1 MPEPLQPQE
10 LFDTLARHHVDYV
23 LIGGLAATL
32 HGSSALTNDADICPD
47 PSPANR
53 ERLAAALREMKARVR
68 TDAAPDGVPVTAD
81 AEFLRRMQLVNLTTR
96 YGDFDI
102 AFQPAGSDGYDDL
115 AERAINVAIDGTTVR
130 VASLADIIR
139 SKEAADR
146 PKDRATLP
154 VLYALQ
160 DEIAKNARG
169 TSARGTG
176 ARG

>member
-10 LFDTLARHHVDYV
+10 LFDTLAHHHVDYV

-47 PSPANR
+47 PSPENR
-53 ERLAAALREMKARVR
+53 RRLADALREMKARVR
-68 TDAAPDGVPVTAD
+68 TDAEPDGIPVSAD
-81 AEFLRRMQLVNLTTR
+81 ADFLRRMQLVNLTTR

-102 AFQPAGSDGYDDL
+102 AFQPAGSEGYADL
-115 AERAINVAIDGTTVR
+115 ADRAIEVAIDGITVR
-130 VASLADIIR
+130 VASLSDIIR

-160 DEIAKNARG
+160 DEIAK
-169 TSARGTG
+169 SARGSTAG
-176 ARG
+176 G

>member
-10 LFDTLARHHVDYV
+10 LFAVLARHHVDYV

-47 PSPANR
+47 RSPGNL
-53 ERLAAALREMKARVR
+53 EHLAAALREMAARIR
-68 TDAAPDGVPVTAD
+68 TDTHPDGIPLAAD
-81 AEFLRRMQLVNLTTR
+81 ADFLRRMQLVNLTTR

-102 AFQPAGSDGYDDL
+102 AFQPGGSDGYEGL
-115 AERAINVAIDGTTVR
+115 LERGIDVAIDGTIVR
-130 VASLADIIR
+130 VASLSDIIR

-154 VLYALQ
+154 ILYALQ
-160 DEIAKNARG
+160 DEIVKRHG
-169 TSARGTG
+169 R
-176 ARG
+176 

>member
-47 PSPANR
+47 ASPANR

-115 AERAINVAIDGTTVR
+115 AERAIDVAIDGTTVR

-169 TSARGTG
+169 RTAGG
-176 ARG
+176 